1 MHPKNT
7 TAPPKAQHQ
16 LLTMATDFATS
27 DGEDRQPFGV
37 NPVIPVADALNA
49 ATGLL
54 GALAHIATT
63 CIDRDP
69 MAHDA
74 VAMRFLAQGAQAL
87 ITASVASVELLQMQG
102 GAQ

>member
-7 TAPPKAQHQ
+7 TGHNRMQHQ
-16 LLTMATDFATS
+16 LLTTATDFSIT
-27 DGEDRQPFGV
+27 DGEDRSPFSV
-37 NPVIPVADALNA
+37 NPGIPVADALNI

-54 GALAHIATT
+54 DALQHIATT

-69 MAHDA
+69 EAND
-74 VAMRFLAQGAQAL
+74 VVGIRFLAMASQAL
-87 ITASVASVELLQMQG
+87 ILASMTSVEFSNRQG

>member
-7 TAPPKAQHQ
+7 TGHNRMQHQ

-27 DGEDRQPFGV
+27 DGEDRSPFGINQGV
-37 NPVIPVADALNA
+37 PVADALNA

-69 MAHDA
+69 AVNDV
-74 VAMRFLAQGAQAL
+74 VAMRLLARGAKAL
-87 ITASVASVELLQMQG
+87 VTASVASVEHFQMQG

>member
-7 TAPPKAQHQ
+7 TGHNRMQQQ
-16 LLTMATDFATS
+16 LLTTEIDFETS
-27 DGEDRQPFGV
+27 DGEDRSPFGV
-37 NPVIPVADALNA
+37 NPGIPVADALNA

-54 GALAHIATT
+54 GAMVHIATT

>member
-1 MHPKNT
+1 MSSKST

-37 NPVIPVADALNA
+37 NPGIPVTDALNA

-54 GALAHIATT
+54 GALAHIATV

-69 MAHDA
+69 VANDA

-87 ITASVASVELLQMQG
+87 VTASVLSVELFQMQG

>member
-7 TAPPKAQHQ
+7 TGHNRMQYQ
-16 LLTMATDFATS
+16 LLTMATDFTTS
-27 DGEDRQPFGV
+27 DGEDRQLFGV
-37 NPVIPVADALNA
+37 NPNIQVADALNT

-54 GALAHIATT
+54 GALAHIATA

-69 MAHDA
+69 EVHDA
-74 VAMRFLAQGAQAL
+74 VAMRFLAQAAQAL
-87 ITASVASVELLQMQG
+87 VAASVASVELLQMQG